1 MIQWEFLCRE
11 CGHTFEVT
19 PSPDEEDVDLE
30 VACPVCESMDTVRT
44 YEVESVTV
52 KEDLRE
58 EDPEDAVPPA
68 WAAYVR
74 VSHAAQ
80 AGLESLEAQREA
92 IYAWATH
99 NDCTVRWYE
108 DVGLSDKER
117 RIEPQFRSLM
127 ADLNKCNL
135 AGIVVSAFDRLDRD
149 AVELLLLSRDLKA
162 HGKELV
168 SLSEGDQQFAAALN
182 ADTQLTP
189 DSWSALANFDRRL
202 ANKKMRDGYQ
212 RYLANGGKVGRKP
225 IEMDWKAIDGLI
237 ESGLSAAAISR
248 LVGLNE
254 NTARTHIRRRKAKL
268 AGSKKPAKAPV
279 TPTTPHPVRHP
290 DNAHRPLSANGEA
303 RLEKLDLKFR
313 GDGGIRQGSRGE
325 SGVSSKFWRVVG
337 SVVLGLIL
345 LWAMLQRCG
354 TP

>member
-1 MIQWEFLCRE
+1 MIQWEFLCHE

-19 PSPDEEDVDLE
+19 PAPSEEDVDLE

-44 YEVESVTV
+44 YEVGSVPV
-52 KEDLRE
+52 KEDLRKE
-58 EDPEDAVPPA
+58 HPEDAVPPA

-74 VSHAAQ
+74 ASHAAQ
-80 AGLESLEAQREA
+80 AGLESLETQREA

-162 HGKELV
+162 HGKELA
-168 SLSEGDQQFAAALN
+168 SLSEGDQQFAAVLN
-182 ADTQLTP
+182 AGTQLTP
-189 DSWSALANFDRRL
+189 DTASVLAEFDRKGRH
-202 ANKKMRDGYQ
+202 KKMRDGYD
-212 RYLANGGKVGRKP
+212 RYRNDGGQVGRKRIHIP
-225 IEMDWKAIDGLI
+225 WKKVDPLI
-237 ESGLSAAAISR
+237 EAGMSAAAISR
-248 LVGLNE
+248 LVGLNV

-279 TPTTPHPVRHP
+279 TPTAPHPAPHP
-290 DNAHRPLSANGEA
+290 DNAHRPAPASGDA
-303 RLEKLDLKFR
+303 RLERLDLRFG
-313 GDGGIRQGSRGE
+313 GDGGIRQSSRGE
-325 SGVSSKFWRVVG
+325 SAVHSKVWVVVG
-337 SVVLGLIL
+337 AVVLSLVL
-345 LWAMLQRCG
+345 LWALLMMG
-354 TP
+354 AK